1 MSNEQNPSLSP
12 LLFFHTHRLLTR
24 FIISSQND
32 KIQSELKHSDGL
44 PPHPMHSVG
53 IYEAKSRFSALV
65 ELVEQGEE
73 VRITRH
79 GKEVVRMLPVRRK
92 PVITDEQI
100 ARELEQI
107 QALQQ
112 TVRAQAATD
121 SVASLRQNGRSK
133 A

>member
-1 MSNEQNPSLSP
+1 MQ
-12 LLFFHTHRLLTR
+12 
-24 FIISSQND
+24 
-32 KIQSELKHSDGL
+32 
-44 PPHPMHSVG
+44 SVG
-53 IYEAKSRFSALV
+53 IYEAKTRFSALI
-65 ELVEQGEE
+65 EMVEQGEE

-107 QALQQ
+107 QALHE
-112 TVRAQAATD
+112 TVRRKDAAD
-121 SVASLRQNGRSK
+121 SVAILRKTGRSQ

>member
-1 MSNEQNPSLSP
+1 MQ
-12 LLFFHTHRLLTR
+12 
-24 FIISSQND
+24 
-32 KIQSELKHSDGL
+32 
-44 PPHPMHSVG
+44 SVG
-53 IYEAKSRFSALV
+53 IYEAKTRFSALI
-65 ELVEQGEE
+65 EMVEQGEE

-107 QALQQ
+107 HALQQ
-112 TVRAQAATD
+112 TVRAQEATD
-121 SVASLRQNGRSK
+121 SVANLRKNGRSQ

>member
-1 MSNEQNPSLSP
+1 MQ
-12 LLFFHTHRLLTR
+12 F
-24 FIISSQND
+24 
-32 KIQSELKHSDGL
+32 
-44 PPHPMHSVG
+44 VG
-53 IYEAKSRFSALV
+53 IYEAKTRFSALI

-79 GKEVVRMLPVRRK
+79 GKEVVRMLPVRRR

-107 QALQQ
+107 QALHQ
-112 TVRAQAATD
+112 TIKAPEATKTVVD
-121 SVASLRQNGRSK
+121 FRQEGRSK

>member
-1 MSNEQNPSLSP
+1 M
-12 LLFFHTHRLLTR
+12 
-24 FIISSQND
+24 
-32 KIQSELKHSDGL
+32 QSI
-44 PPHPMHSVG
+44 G

-65 ELVEQGEE
+65 EMVEQGEE

-79 GKEVVRMLPVRRK
+79 GKEVVRMLPMRRK

-107 QALQQ
+107 SALQQ
-112 TVRAQAATD
+112 TVKAQAATNPAAN
-121 SVASLRQNGRSK
+121 SITGLRRTGRSQ

>member
-1 MSNEQNPSLSP
+1 MQ
-12 LLFFHTHRLLTR
+12 
-24 FIISSQND
+24 
-32 KIQSELKHSDGL
+32 
-44 PPHPMHSVG
+44 SVG
-53 IYEAKSRFSALV
+53 IYEAKTRFSALI
-65 ELVEQGEE
+65 ELIEAGEE

-79 GKEVVRMLPVRRK
+79 GKEVVRMLPVRRR

-112 TVRAQAATD
+112 TVQAPLATN
-121 SVASLRQNGRSK
+121 SVVALRHAGRSQ

>member
-1 MSNEQNPSLSP
+1 MQ
-12 LLFFHTHRLLTR
+12 
-24 FIISSQND
+24 
-32 KIQSELKHSDGL
+32 
-44 PPHPMHSVG
+44 SVG
-53 IYEAKSRFSALV
+53 IYEAKTRFSALI

-79 GKEVVRMLPVRRK
+79 GKEVVRMLPVRRR

-112 TVRAQAATD
+112 TVQALPATETV
-121 SVASLRQNGRSK
+121 VALRQAGRSQ

>member
-1 MSNEQNPSLSP
+1 MQTL
-12 LLFFHTHRLLTR
+12 
-24 FIISSQND
+24 
-32 KIQSELKHSDGL
+32 
-44 PPHPMHSVG
+44 G
-53 IYEAKSRFSALV
+53 IYEAKTRFSALIDLV
-65 ELVEQGEE
+65 ELGEE

-107 QALQQ
+107 QALQR
-112 TVRAQAATD
+112 TVRAPEAIE
-121 SVASLRQNGRSK
+121 SVANLRQTGRSQ

>member
-1 MSNEQNPSLSP
+1 MQ
-12 LLFFHTHRLLTR
+12 
-24 FIISSQND
+24 
-32 KIQSELKHSDGL
+32 
-44 PPHPMHSVG
+44 SVG
-53 IYEAKSRFSALV
+53 IYEAKTRFSALI

-107 QALQQ
+107 QALQS
-112 TVRAQAATD
+112 TVRAVEAPENIANTTLCTAQA
-121 SVASLRQNGRSK
+121 SVQALRHAGRSK

>member
-1 MSNEQNPSLSP
+1 MQ
-12 LLFFHTHRLLTR
+12 
-24 FIISSQND
+24 
-32 KIQSELKHSDGL
+32 
-44 PPHPMHSVG
+44 SVG
-53 IYEAKSRFSALV
+53 IYEAKTRFSALI
-65 ELVEQGEE
+65 ELVEAGEE

-79 GKEVVRMLPVRRK
+79 GKEVVRMLPVRRR

-112 TVRAQAATD
+112 TVKAPVATK
-121 SVASLRQNGRSK
+121 SIVALRQEGRSQ

>member
-1 MSNEQNPSLSP
+1 MQ
-12 LLFFHTHRLLTR
+12 
-24 FIISSQND
+24 
-32 KIQSELKHSDGL
+32 
-44 PPHPMHSVG
+44 SVG
-53 IYEAKSRFSALV
+53 IYEAKTRFSALI

-107 QALQQ
+107 SALQR
-112 TVRAQAATD
+112 TVKAQAATD
-121 SVASLRQNGRSK
+121 SVAILRHAGRSQ

>member
-1 MSNEQNPSLSP
+1 MQ
-12 LLFFHTHRLLTR
+12 
-24 FIISSQND
+24 
-32 KIQSELKHSDGL
+32 
-44 PPHPMHSVG
+44 SVG
-53 IYEAKSRFSALV
+53 IYEAKTRFSALI
-65 ELVEQGEE
+65 EMVEQGEE

-107 QALQQ
+107 SALQQ
-112 TVRAQAATD
+112 TEKAQAATD
-121 SVASLRQNGRSK
+121 SIANLRHTGRSQ

>member
-1 MSNEQNPSLSP
+1 MQ
-12 LLFFHTHRLLTR
+12 
-24 FIISSQND
+24 
-32 KIQSELKHSDGL
+32 
-44 PPHPMHSVG
+44 SVG
-53 IYEAKSRFSALV
+53 IYEAKSRFSALI
-65 ELVEQGEE
+65 ELVEQGDE

-112 TVRAQAATD
+112 TVKAQAATD
-121 SVASLRQNGRSK
+121 SVAVLRKNGRSK

>member
-1 MSNEQNPSLSP
+1 
-12 LLFFHTHRLLTR
+12 
-24 FIISSQND
+24 
-32 KIQSELKHSDGL
+32 
-44 PPHPMHSVG
+44 MHSVG

-112 TVRAQAATD
+112 TVRVQAASN
-121 SVASLRQNGRSK
+121 SVANLRQNGRSQ

>member
-1 MSNEQNPSLSP
+1 MQ
-12 LLFFHTHRLLTR
+12 
-24 FIISSQND
+24 
-32 KIQSELKHSDGL
+32 
-44 PPHPMHSVG
+44 SVG
-53 IYEAKSRFSALV
+53 IYEAKTRFSALI

-112 TVRAQAATD
+112 TVRAQAAID
-121 SVASLRQNGRSK
+121 SVAQLRQIGRSK

>member
-1 MSNEQNPSLSP
+1 MQ
-12 LLFFHTHRLLTR
+12 
-24 FIISSQND
+24 
-32 KIQSELKHSDGL
+32 
-44 PPHPMHSVG
+44 SVG
-53 IYEAKSRFSALV
+53 IYEAKTRFSALI

-107 QALQQ
+107 SALQQ
-112 TVRAQAATD
+112 TVKAQATD
-121 SVASLRQNGRSK
+121 SIANLRHTGRSQ

>member
-1 MSNEQNPSLSP
+1 MQ
-12 LLFFHTHRLLTR
+12 
-24 FIISSQND
+24 
-32 KIQSELKHSDGL
+32 
-44 PPHPMHSVG
+44 SVG
-53 IYEAKSRFSALV
+53 IYEAKTRFSALI

-112 TVRAQAATD
+112 TVRAQEAID
-121 SVASLRQNGRSK
+121 SVAQLRQIGRSK

>member
-1 MSNEQNPSLSP
+1 MQ
-12 LLFFHTHRLLTR
+12 
-24 FIISSQND
+24 
-32 KIQSELKHSDGL
+32 
-44 PPHPMHSVG
+44 SVG
-53 IYEAKSRFSALV
+53 IYEAKTRFSALI
-65 ELVEQGEE
+65 EAVEQGEE

-100 ARELEQI
+100 ARELQQI

-112 TVRAQAATD
+112 TVRAPDAAN
-121 SVASLRQNGRSK
+121 SVATMRQTGRSQ

>member
-1 MSNEQNPSLSP
+1 MQ
-12 LLFFHTHRLLTR
+12 
-24 FIISSQND
+24 
-32 KIQSELKHSDGL
+32 
-44 PPHPMHSVG
+44 SVG
-53 IYEAKSRFSALV
+53 IYEAKTRFSALI

-100 ARELEQI
+100 TRELEQI

-121 SVASLRQNGRSK
+121 SVAQLRQKGRSK